1 MSKLKKKE
9 QQKNKETKQN
19 KQTNKKKTHNSISS
33 KYFFLL
39 KGRMMITVSNVL
51 WAINKLT
58 IIKKKTQNPRNS
70 TENKYLTEC
79 R

>member
-1 MSKLKKKE
+1 MSGKE
-9 QQKNKETKQN
+9 NDNKTQKKQN

-58 IIKKKTQNPRNS
+58 IIKKKHKTLGTLLKTS
-70 TENKYLTEC
+70 I
-79 R
+79 